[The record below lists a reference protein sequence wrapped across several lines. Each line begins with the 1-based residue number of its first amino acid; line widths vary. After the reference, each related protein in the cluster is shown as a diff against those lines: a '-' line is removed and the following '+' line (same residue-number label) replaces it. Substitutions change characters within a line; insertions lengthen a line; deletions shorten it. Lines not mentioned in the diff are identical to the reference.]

1 MANNTVTFKDL
12 YNDVRTTIPKVGAFD
27 TYSAINKAIDRLNS
41 HGFLQESN
49 PWIPVDTEGMGNLTL
64 LTRQIVIVDSVLD
77 YYQIKLTPTDTDG
90 VVNFTSAGEKFYTN
104 VGNKVYVKPSIDTQT
119 LVVSIAIGGLVGT
132 ITRTSGSFVSD
143 GYEDDMWI
151 YLGTL
156 SSSYG
161 YGKITNVAAL
171 VLTVSDVYGALVET
185 TPPDKV
191 SMAISQSYQIIG
203 YETLEKFAAYSNSIA
218 TAEITLKETFRS
230 VLINI
235 ALMTLF
241 ANSRYKDV
249 QEIANYK
256 TLVDEGLQVL
266 AVNEANYKEIN
277 KKVL

>member
-119 LVVSIAIGGLVGT
+119 LAVSIAISGSVGT
-132 ITRTSGSFVSD
+132 IARASGSFVSD
-143 GYEDDMWI
+143 GYVDDMWI
-151 YLGTL
+151 YFGTL

-161 YGKITNVAAL
+161 YGKITNVSALELTINDVDESLVSTAA
-171 VLTVSDVYGALVET
+171 V
-185 TPPDKV
+185 KI
-191 SMAISQSYQIIG
+191 SMNISQSYQIIG